1 MIVGFSIGSIDA
13 EKMDMKGGETN
24 INYSSSITD
33 VEEAEVSSIDD
44 DIARI
49 SFDFGLVYQQGGD
62 EVADMSFTGDVLWQ
76 GDDGLVDAW
85 EEDESIDDDV
95 AAAITNHIYRK
106 CLTRAVGMADA
117 LELPSPVP
125 MPRVTPNQ

>member
-1 MIVGFSIGSIDA
+1 MIVGFSIDSIDA
-13 EKMDMKGGETN
+13 EKHGMKGGETN

-33 VEEAEVSSIDD
+33 VEKADVASIDEE
-44 DIARI
+44 IARV
-49 SFDFGLVYQQGGD
+49 SFEFGLAYQQSGD
-62 EVADMSFTGDVLWQ
+62 EVAEMSFTGNVLWQ

-85 EEDESIDDDV
+85 EDDESVDEDV
-95 AAAITNHIYRK
+95 GAAITNHIYRK

-125 MPRVTPNQ
+125 MPRVDPNQ